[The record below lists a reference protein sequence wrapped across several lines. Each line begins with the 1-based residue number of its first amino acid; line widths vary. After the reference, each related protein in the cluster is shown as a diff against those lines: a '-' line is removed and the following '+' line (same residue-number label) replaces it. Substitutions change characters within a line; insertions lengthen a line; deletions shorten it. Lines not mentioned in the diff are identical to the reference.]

1 MKEISKATEIKKI
14 RGKIVKKRS
23 SSIKFRRTNWFK
35 LKRVGLFWR
44 KPRGDDSKIKRK
56 LAGHVAMPSP
66 GYRSPSVVRGLHP
79 SGYPSVVVHNLN
91 ELLKV
96 APGYAVYLSSGL
108 GRKKKEELIA
118 RAEELKLKLLN
129 GGK

>member
-1 MKEISKATEIKKI
+1 
-14 RGKIVKKRS
+14 
-23 SSIKFRRTNWFK
+23 
-35 LKRVGLFWR
+35 
-44 KPRGDDSKIKRK
+44 
-56 LAGHVAMPSP
+56 MPSP
-66 GYRSPSVVRGLHP
+66 GYRSPSIVRGLHP
-79 SGYPSVVVHNLN
+79 SGHPSVVVHNLN

-118 RAEELKLKLLN
+118 KAEELKLKLLN